1 MFNTT
6 SQLLMRA
13 AVISGVATG
22 AANAQVSPD
31 MKGEMAPSKSY
42 APPEKCKANTVIFE
56 DNPNLTSEEKIA
68 LMDKALIASLNKY
81 DECQSELSSQSA
93 SADGGGGGGASG
105 GGSGASTASSGMQGT
120 QPSLPSQP
128 VPAVVAHDT
137 GEAENKNNSDPA
149 NGTAALNNGK
159 IPEDIPPADND
170 GVLEAQIREAAQN
183 ESDPEIQKKLW
194 NEYRKYKGLS
204 PVK

>member
-13 AVISGVATG
+13 AVISVVATG
-22 AANAQVSPD
+22 AAKAQVSPD

-42 APPEKCKANTVIFE
+42 AAPEKCKANAVIFE
-56 DNPNLTSEEKIA
+56 DNPNLTREEKIA
-68 LMDKALIASLNKY
+68 LMDKALFVSLNKY
-81 DECQSELSSQSA
+81 DECQSEISSQSA
-93 SADGGGGGGASG
+93 SAGDGGGGASG

-120 QPSLPSQP
+120 QPSLPSRP
-128 VPAVVAHDT
+128 VPAVVAHET
-137 GEAENKNNSDPA
+137 GEAKNKNNSDPA

-170 GVLEAQIREAAQN
+170 SVLEAQIREAAQN
-183 ESDPEIQKKLW
+183 EPDPEIRKKLW

>member
-6 SQLLMRA
+6 SQSLMRA
-13 AVISGVATG
+13 VVISVVATG

-42 APPEKCKANTVIFE
+42 AAPEKCKANAVVFE
-56 DNPNLTSEEKIA
+56 DNPNLTREEKIA
-68 LMDKALIASLNKY
+68 LMDKALFASLNKY
-81 DECQSELSSQSA
+81 DECQSEIWSQSA
-93 SADGGGGGGASG
+93 SADGGGGASG

-128 VPAVVAHDT
+128 VPAVVAHET
-137 GEAENKNNSDPA
+137 GEATNKNNSDPA

-170 GVLEAQIREAAQN
+170 SVLEAQIREAAQN
-183 ESDPEIQKKLW
+183 ETDPEIRNKLW
-194 NEYRKYKGLS
+194 NEYRKYKGL
-204 PVK
+204 PLVK